1 MQVFV
6 ARQPIFDRLRR
17 VVAYELL
24 FRSGLE
30 NMFKATDGNMAS
42 QSVISS
48 GIHVFGFTSLT
59 GGKPA
64 FINFTKQL
72 LLSGAALVLPPKQ
85 VVVEVLETVEP
96 EDDVIKACSELKQ
109 HHYLL
114 ALDDFVLRPGYEPLT
129 ELADIIKVDFLQ
141 VKGEER
147 KTLVQKFGKRGIRML
162 AEKVETREDFSEAL
176 QAGYSYFQGF
186 FFCKPEIVSGREIP
200 SHKLTYLRLM
210 QELNRE
216 ELEFNR
222 IESILKSDVSLSFKL
237 LRYINSAAIGLRYPV
252 TSLRQAMV
260 LLGEQNLRRW
270 AMLALAA
277 SMLEDKPQELLVTG
291 VVRGRFCELVCQRLG
306 LKAVGVDPFLV
317 GLLSV
322 LDALLD
328 RPLSDLLE
336 ELPVAVEIKE
346 ALLERPTILGA
357 VYKLAVNY
365 ERANWEE
372 VSRLIEQLNLQEQ
385 ELPLLYGQAVS
396 WTDQLFHSTSLS
408 LTP

>member
-1 MQVFV
+1 MEVFV
-6 ARQPIFDRLRR
+6 ARQPIFDKLRR

-30 NMFKATDGNMAS
+30 NIFKATNGDMAS
-42 QSVISS
+42 QSVISA
-48 GIHVFGFTSLT
+48 GIHVFGFSSLT

-72 LLSGAALVLPPKQ
+72 LLNGAALVLSPKQ
-85 VVVEVLETVEP
+85 VVVEILETVEP
-96 EDDVIKACSELKQ
+96 EEEVVNACWELKRN
-109 HHYLL
+109 HYLI

-147 KTLVQKFGKRGIRML
+147 KTLVQKYGGKGIRML
-162 AEKVETREDFSEAL
+162 AEKVETHEDFSEAL
-176 QAGYSYFQGF
+176 QAGYVYFQGF
-186 FFCKPEIVSGREIP
+186 FFCKPEIVSGHEIP
-200 SHKLTYLRLM
+200 SHKLTHLRLM

-216 ELEFNR
+216 GLDFNR
-222 IESILKSDVSLSFKL
+222 IEAILKSDVSLSFKL
-237 LRYINSAAIGLRYPV
+237 LRYINSAAIGLRYPI

-270 AMLALAA
+270 TMLALAA

-291 VVRGRFCELVCQRLG
+291 VVRGRFCELVCQKLDM
-306 LKAVGVDPFLV
+306 KVVGVDSFLV

-328 RPLSDLLE
+328 RPLPDLLE
-336 ELPVAVEIKE
+336 DLPVATEIKD
-346 ALLERPTILGA
+346 ALLGRPTTLGT
-357 VYKLAVNY
+357 VYELAVNY
-365 ERANWEE
+365 ERANWEK
-372 VSRLIEQLNLQEQ
+372 VSKLAEQLNLQEQ
-385 ELPLLYGQAVS
+385 ELPLIYNQAVA
-396 WTDQLFHSTSLS
+396 WTNQLFHSASL
-408 LTP
+408 

>member
-6 ARQPIFDRLRR
+6 ARQPIFDRMRR
-17 VVAYELL
+17 VIAYELL

-30 NMFKATDGNMAS
+30 NMFKGTNGDTAS
-42 QSVISS
+42 QRVISS
-48 GIHVFGFTSLT
+48 GIHIFGFSSLT

-72 LLSGAALVLPPKQ
+72 LLSGVALVLPPKQ

-96 EDDVIKACSELKQ
+96 EDDVISACRELKR

-114 ALDDFVLRPGYEPLT
+114 ALDDFVLRPSYEPLV

-147 KTLVQKFGKRGIRML
+147 KILAQKFGKKGIRML
-162 AEKVETREDFSEAL
+162 AEKVETHEDFSEAL

-186 FFCKPEIVSGREIP
+186 FFCKPEIIPGREIP

-216 ELEFNR
+216 DLDFSQVEA
-222 IESILKSDVSLSFKL
+222 ILKSDASLSFKL

-252 TSLRQAMV
+252 TSLRQAMI

-270 AMLALAA
+270 AILALAA
-277 SMLEDKPQELLVTG
+277 SMLEDKPQELLITG

-306 LKAVGVDPFLV
+306 LNVVGVDSFLI

-322 LDALLD
+322 LDTLLD
-328 RPLSDLLE
+328 RPLSELLE
-336 ELPVAVEIKE
+336 DLPVAADIKD
-346 ALLERPTILGA
+346 ALLGRPTTLGT
-357 VYKLAVNY
+357 VHKLVLSY
-365 ERANWEE
+365 EQAQWEE
-372 VSRLIEQLNLQEQ
+372 VSNLTKQLSLKEE

-396 WTDQLFHSTSLS
+396 WTDQLFHSTSPS
-408 LTP
+408 LMP